1 MLTKEDLQAISELIA
16 AQEARLDAK
25 LVMQEERLE
34 AKLAAQ
40 EARIMHNTQI
50 LIENTVTPRFNLLD
64 EKLDALQEKMVP
76 VERLE
81 KVERD
86 VAVLKV
92 AVQALA
98 SAKN

>member
-25 LVMQEERLE
+25 LVMQEERLD

>member
-1 MLTKEDLQAISELIA
+1 MLTKEDLQAISEL
-16 AQEARLDAK
+16 
-25 LVMQEERLE
+25 M
-34 AKLAAQ
+34 AAQ

>member
-16 AQEARLDAK
+16 AQEERLD
-25 LVMQEERLE
+25 

-76 VERLE
+76 KERLE
-81 KVERD
+81 NVERD
-86 VAVLKV
+86 VAVLKI
-92 AVQALA
+92 AMQALA
-98 SAKN
+98 STKN